1 MNLDEANYY
10 LGEDSSQQIKS
21 LELQREAIKK
31 RILQLD
37 EQKKKLNEQYAELG
51 KKISTLGGSVIEITE
66 ESDFELSMLLSEKD
80 KARDA
85 YKKLHPKGKIT
96 FLKFDKS
103 GVENGI
109 ANIETTE
116 YKIYFQK
123 NGIAYYKQDIW
134 YGTISYDKL
143 YSMKDGKWEYIFNY
157 QYSVKNHNKA

>member
-96 FLKFDKS
+96 FIKFDKS

-109 ANIETTE
+109 ANIETSE

-123 NGIAYYKQDIW
+123 H
-134 YGTISYDKL
+134 L
-143 YSMKDGKWEYIFNY
+143 
-157 QYSVKNHNKA
+157 VLHL